1 MKIDVIITT
10 HNERAYMANTD
21 IMIDLETLA
30 TTPDAT
36 ILTIGAVKFD
46 PFGSEIKEPKMDSF
60 YVKVDLDSC
69 DRIGL
74 TTNDDTIAW
83 WANQSK
89 EAQEAAFD
97 PDGRID
103 IEEAFAQL
111 YKFCWGAKRVWAN
124 GSCFDIIICE
134 HVFRKIGRAI
144 PWSFWEV
151 RDVRTAF
158 DLGINPQRPPVTAH
172 HALEDAWNQAVGIQN
187 VYNTLRTSTTSAG
200 NYITPF
206 ARER

>member
-1 MKIDVIITT
+1 
-10 HNERAYMANTD
+10 MANTD
-21 IMIDLETLA
+21 IMIDLETLN
-30 TTPDAT
+30 TTPDST

-97 PDGRID
+97 PDGRIS
-103 IEEAFAQL
+103 IEDAFAQL

-158 DLGINPQRPPVTAH
+158 DLGINPQRPPATAH

-187 VYNTLRTSTTSAG
+187 VYNTLRTSTTSG
-200 NYITPF
+200 GTYIAPF
-206 ARER
+206 SKER

>member
-1 MKIDVIITT
+1 
-10 HNERAYMANTD
+10 
-21 IMIDLETLA
+21 MIDLETLN

-46 PFGSEIKEPKMDSF
+46 PFGRELQEPKMDSF
-60 YVKVDLDSC
+60 YCKVDTDSC

-83 WANQSK
+83 WASQSK
-89 EAQEAAFD
+89 EAQDAAFD
-97 PDGRID
+97 PTDRLD
-103 IEEAFAQL
+103 IEEAFARL

-134 HVFRKIGRAI
+134 HVYRKINRAI
-144 PWSFWEV
+144 PWKFWEI

-187 VYNTLRTSTTSAG
+187 VYNTLRTSTTSG
-200 NYITPF
+200 GTYIAPF
-206 ARER
+206 SKER

>member
-1 MKIDVIITT
+1 M
-10 HNERAYMANTD
+10 NTD

-30 TTPDAT
+30 TSTDAA

-46 PFGSEIKEPKMDSF
+46 PFGSEIKEPAMDSF
-60 YVKVDLDSC
+60 YCKVDLDSC
-69 DRIGL
+69 DELGL
-74 TTNDDTIAW
+74 VTNDDTIAW

-97 PDGRID
+97 PEGRIHIRD
-103 IEEAFAQL
+103 AFQQL
-111 YKFCWGAKRVWAN
+111 YKFCWGAKRVWSN
-124 GSCFDIIICE
+124 GVGFDIIICE
-134 HVFRKIGRAI
+134 HVFKKLNKAV
-144 PWSFWEV
+144 PWKFWET

-187 VYNTLRTSTTSAG
+187 VYNTLRTSTTSG
-200 NYITPF
+200 GTYIAPF
-206 ARER
+206 ANQR

>member
-1 MKIDVIITT
+1 
-10 HNERAYMANTD
+10 
-21 IMIDLETLA
+21 MIDLETLN
-30 TTPDAT
+30 TTPDAA

-46 PFGSEIKEPKMDSF
+46 PFGAELKEPQMESF
-60 YVKVDLDSC
+60 YCKVDLDSC

-97 PDGRID
+97 PEGRID
-103 IEEAFAQL
+103 IEEAFARL
-111 YKFCWGAKRVWAN
+111 YKFCWGAKRVWSN

-134 HVFRKIGRAI
+134 HVFRKINRAC
-144 PWSFWEV
+144 PWKFWEV

-158 DLGINPQRPPVTAH
+158 DLGIDPKRPPVTAH

-187 VYNTLRTSTTSAG
+187 VYNTLRTSTTTEG
-200 NYITPF
+200 KYIAPF
-206 ARER
+206 ANQR